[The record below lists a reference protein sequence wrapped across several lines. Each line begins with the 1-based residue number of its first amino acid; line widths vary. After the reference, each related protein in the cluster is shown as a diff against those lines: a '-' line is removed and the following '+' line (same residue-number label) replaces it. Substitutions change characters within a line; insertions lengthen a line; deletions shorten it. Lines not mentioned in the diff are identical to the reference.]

1 MKELQRQL
9 TALAEQG
16 MLRSL
21 RCVDSAQGPR
31 VTIDGS
37 ERLLLCSNNYL
48 GLATHPQLIDA

>member
-37 ERLLLCSNNYL
+37 ERLLLS
-48 GLATHPQLIDA
+48 